1 LGLQALARFYKRL
14 DNQDAIGRRALLDQA
29 ANDGAGHIAAANEC
43 KGLRGVG
50 GYGHAGIVCETKKN
64 RKNSL
69 TRPKKLW
76 HNLRLR

>member
-1 LGLQALARFYKRL
+1 LFNK
-14 DNQDAIGRRALLDQA
+14 A
-29 ANDGAGHIAAANEC
+29 ANDGAGHIAATNEC

-50 GYGHAGIVCETKKN
+50 GCRHAGIVCETKKN

-69 TRPKKLW
+69 TRAKKLW